1 MTKRK
6 KIGLILTFAFWAA
19 GVSHS
24 QGEDDLGLTGAA
36 RDRFVGGAMRSC
48 VEKQVST
55 PENASIG
62 KPLLVQYCYCYA
74 NGMADRISNIRAL
87 ELEFGDAQKFAE
99 MGPVIEAASSAC
111 LPELVQGLPPAK

>member
-24 QGEDDLGLTGAA
+24 QGEEIGLTGAT
-36 RDRFVGGAMRSC
+36 RDGFVGSAMRSC
-48 VEKQVST
+48 VDKQISD
-55 PENASIG
+55 PGNATIG
-62 KPLLVQYCYCYA
+62 KPLLVQYCYCFV